1 MAGSLRPR
9 PLKLIYHTRMHSSRE
24 LRSSSFEVRVDGRPA
39 RVEDVFE
46 GFAEQDRL
54 GVVMSHPCGAVGAS
68 ALITATITAFYD
80 FHRARG
86 RDFFVYPDY
95 YLFHVGR
102 PLGDHARLDVWPR
115 RKEVV
120 VGEEP
125 QAILEAIDDRAI
137 TRLMVEDGEP
147 VEAGL
152 DDEVVASASGRI
164 RTCVA
169 YSPAGRVRDADVEI
183 ASNPVTEGYVEAIL
197 DPETRIEKL
206 RAEAEG
212 TDLAEGERARA
223 DTAPH
228 AAQSRALHSRIA
240 AIEARL
246 GEVERD
252 IRAKILRGRSALL
265 RDDVPVETY
274 RRIGLHEALGRLA
287 ARTPAGGLTHPRAT

>member
-39 RVEDVFE
+39 RLEDVFE
-46 GFAEQDRL
+46 GFTEQDRL

-120 VGEEP
+120 VGQEP

-137 TRLMVEDGEP
+137 TRLVVEDGEP
-147 VEAGL
+147 ARAPL

-164 RTCVA
+164 RTCLA
-169 YSPAGRVRDADVEI
+169 YSPAGRVPDADVSL

-197 DPETRIEKL
+197 DPETRIERL

-212 TDLAEGERARA
+212 SDPAGAERALR
-223 DTAPH
+223 
-228 AAQSRALHSRIA
+228 SRIA

-246 GEVERD
+246 GEVERGT
-252 IRAKILRGRSALL
+252 RAEILRGRRDLL
-265 RDDVPVETY
+265 RNGVPVETY
-274 RRIGLHEALGRLA
+274 RRIGLHEALGLLA
-287 ARTPAGGLTHPRAT
+287 ARTSARGLTDPLAT